1 MSQSFLASVPDYSTE
16 YTRYDAHKRNQNK
29 NLPSEKKER
38 QICIQA
44 KSANKTNEQQ
54 TKKKEHYTYHV
65 RNNVLRASSP
75 ALRTT
80 DDRPVPP
87 VASAPAAPL
96 VPPVG
101 PPAAFALF
109 AAAAARNRFAP
120 LGRFTRVRV
129 APPARR
135 GSRSTRRRNGL
146 GRFSSSCKSY
156 VGAAGCGLAALA
168 AEVTV
173 CVLLDEDEDEEED
186 DDDDD
191 EMEEDGGGAGMAEEE
206 EDVGALTV
214 REDTD
219 GRRRRLT
226 R

>member
-1 MSQSFLASVPDYSTE
+1 MHTNA
-16 YTRYDAHKRNQNK
+16 TRTKTSHLRRKKDKYVSKRISKENK
-29 NLPSEKKER
+29 RATNKKIKR
-38 QICIQA
+38 
-44 KSANKTNEQQ
+44 TL
-54 TKKKEHYTYHV
+54 YHV

-129 APPARR
+129 VPPARR

-173 CVLLDEDEDEEED
+173 CVLLDEDEDEEEED